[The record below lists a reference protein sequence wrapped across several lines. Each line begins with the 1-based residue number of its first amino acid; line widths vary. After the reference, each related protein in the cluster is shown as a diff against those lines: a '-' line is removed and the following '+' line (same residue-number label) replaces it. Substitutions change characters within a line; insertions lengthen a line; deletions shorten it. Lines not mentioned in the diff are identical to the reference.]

1 MACNTTP
8 RGKLGSTVSNT
19 VTSNTVTSNKSFLQA
34 KSPIAL
40 REKAATAAVLR
51 EKVAAASQ
59 LRVLLLL
66 RLCSVAAVIENR
78 RLLLLPLRLC
88 FDSAS
93 GGAATSLL

>member
-1 MACNTTP
+1 MNA
-8 RGKLGSTVSNT
+8 LVFHQQLTVI
-19 VTSNTVTSNKSFLQA
+19 VLQA

-51 EKVAAASQ
+51 EKVDATSQ

-66 RLCSVAAVIENR
+66 LLHLCSVAAVIENR

>member
-1 MACNTTP
+1 MNT
-8 RGKLGSTVSNT
+8 LVFHQQLTVI
-19 VTSNTVTSNKSFLQA
+19 VLQA

>member
-1 MACNTTP
+1 MNTLVFHP
-8 RGKLGSTVSNT
+8 QLT
-19 VTSNTVTSNKSFLQA
+19 VTVLQA
-34 KSPIAL
+34 KSAIA
-40 REKAATAAVLR
+40 LR

-88 FDSAS
+88 SDSAS
-93 GGAATSLL
+93 GGGAASM